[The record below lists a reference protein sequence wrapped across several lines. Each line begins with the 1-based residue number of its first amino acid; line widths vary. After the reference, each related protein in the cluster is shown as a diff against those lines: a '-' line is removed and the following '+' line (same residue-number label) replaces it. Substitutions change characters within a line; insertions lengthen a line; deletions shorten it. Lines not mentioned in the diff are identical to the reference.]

1 MGPTCRAPHQERQR
15 RLEVTDAG
23 PGGGRKKVLPP
34 RGRLRS
40 ATWCLSSPMIEGRAI
55 HEPWKLDEETRVR
68 LDYPEPVV
76 AL

>member
-1 MGPTCRAPHQERQR
+1 
-15 RLEVTDAG
+15 
-23 PGGGRKKVLPP
+23 
-34 RGRLRS
+34 
-40 ATWCLSSPMIEGRAI
+40 MIEGRAI